1 MKVIKWLDEHFEE
14 TFLVIFLV
22 LISCITML
30 QIIARTFFAALSW
43 PEEYCWIWSV
53 FISLPYTMRKGNML
67 RVNVLVDLLPTKVR
81 NAINIVID
89 LINTVVMALFFT
101 GSITVIQNALNS
113 GRTSPAM
120 ELPMAAV
127 YICLLIGFG
136 LGVLRGIQQIVLHVM
151 HFNKKELTTLEQAMA
166 DAAEEA
172 AAAKGDLE
180 GGAN

>member
-1 MKVIKWLDEHFEE
+1 MTDNMTPQLTLDPTAAAAEAVPTLTLTPEAPEAPQVEE
-14 TFLVIFLV
+14 EKKIEPVEMDEKLLTDAEKKAVEDFSHKID
-22 LISCITML
+22 IRDTNMIL
-30 QIIARTFFAALSW
+30 QYGAAAQK
-43 PEEYCWIWSV
+43 SV
-53 FISLPYTMRKGNML
+53 AGFSE
-67 RVNVLVDLLPTKVR
+67 
-81 NAINIVID
+81 
-89 LINTVVMALFFT
+89 
-101 GSITVIQNALNS
+101 NALNS

-151 HFNKKELTTLEQAMA
+151 NFNKKELTTLEQAMA

>member
-1 MKVIKWLDEHFEE
+1 MYKR
-14 TFLVIFLV
+14 
-22 LISCITML
+22 
-30 QIIARTFFAALSW
+30 QRTFFAALSW
-43 PEEYCWIWSV
+43 PEEFCRYCWIWSV

-67 RVNVLVDLLPTKVR
+67 RVNVLVDLLPTKAR

-89 LINTVVMALFFT
+89 LINTVVMALFFY

-151 HFNKKELTTLEQAMA
+151 NFNKKELTTLEQAMA
-166 DAAEEA
+166 DAAEA
-172 AAAKGDLE
+172 VSYTHLRCTQRSWRSRR
-180 GGAN
+180 GGPAQPQGQSSR

>member
-1 MKVIKWLDEHFEE
+1 M
-14 TFLVIFLV
+14 
-22 LISCITML
+22 CI
-30 QIIARTFFAALSW
+30 RDS
-43 PEEYCWIWSV
+43 
-53 FISLPYTMRKGNML
+53 
-67 RVNVLVDLLPTKVR
+67 
-81 NAINIVID
+81 
-89 LINTVVMALFFT
+89 INTVVMALFFN

-136 LGVLRGIQQIVLHVM
+136 LGFIRGIQQVVLHIM
-151 HFNKKELTTLEQAMA
+151 NFNKKELTTLEQAMA

>member
-1 MKVIKWLDEHFEE
+1 M
-14 TFLVIFLV
+14 
-22 LISCITML
+22 
-30 QIIARTFFAALSW
+30 
-43 PEEYCWIWSV
+43 
-53 FISLPYTMRKGNML
+53 
-67 RVNVLVDLLPTKVR
+67 
-81 NAINIVID
+81 
-89 LINTVVMALFFT
+89 
-101 GSITVIQNALNS
+101 IQNALNS